1 MRIYCVSLSLGSILH
16 AYLQRDSF
24 GLKLLPE
31 NMSAHKKPDHE
42 LGSVVASRES
52 NRWRVQVQFDKSDLR
67 FGPDRDD
74 RAVADADMEVVQAA
88 GDRDHMRLT
97 IQQLKTATVTQEM
110 PPVTPEKQN
119 TAEADEDE
127 SPPVS
132 KRLRIPHALVHHD
145 SRVIRLGKF
154 ARNWNHSRRCILVLV
169 ERQRIMDSTHALAER
184 CRIWMVP
191 AMGYYPV
198 VDENPEIGASP
209 TGAPCV
215 LGPPTEQGASD
226 NAGVIP
232 TGRVTFEERYSA
244 AWVRLFVS
252 LADGGTSLDNQG
264 VDIHGA
270 NYDILR
276 PRTSTEG
283 ELAEEVL
290 SVHSGSA
297 R

>member
-1 MRIYCVSLSLGSILH
+1 MCIYRNILSPGIILH
-16 AYLQRDSF
+16 AYLPRDSF

-31 NMSAHKKPDHE
+31 NMPAHKKPDHE
-42 LGSVVASRES
+42 LGSVVASVHNLS
-52 NRWRVQVQFDKSDLR
+52 QDRWRVQVKFDKSDLC

-74 RAVADADMEVVQAA
+74 RAVADADLEVVQAA
-88 GDRDHMRLT
+88 GDRDHMRLS

-132 KRLRIPHALVHHD
+132 KRLRIKKTLDIPHALVHHD
-145 SRVIRLGKF
+145 SRVLRLGKF
-154 ARNWNHSRRCILVLV
+154 VRNWNHSRRCILVLV

-215 LGPPTEQGASD
+215 LGPHPYGKSD
-226 NAGVIP
+226 
-232 TGRVTFEERYSA
+232 
-244 AWVRLFVS
+244 L
-252 LADGGTSLDNQG
+252 
-264 VDIHGA
+264 
-270 NYDILR
+270 
-276 PRTSTEG
+276 
-283 ELAEEVL
+283 
-290 SVHSGSA
+290 
-297 R
+297 